1 MDAAIFKKLH
11 PSEYLKRFL
20 DGPGVRSDGRAPT
33 AARRQTITTS
43 SIATAVGSSMVKLGR
58 TTAVAGVT
66 ASLAPPVPTASD
78 LSAGTLTITV
88 HVPPLAGGPTS
99 GSSGATG
106 SARDADVAALAAFVR
121 ENTLPFIDLPAL
133 CVEAS
138 LLVWHLSLSLYI
150 LDHDGNTFDA
160 ALLAA
165 VAALHD
171 TRLPKARLIDDLPA
185 SDPDFDEDDD
195 SGILAVVS
203 DDRPVRLSIPDF
215 ALSATFAV
223 FDTHFLLDPSRE
235 EELVA
240 HARITIVLR
249 ANGELRAVQKPGGPA
264 VSVADI
270 AACYATA
277 QKHVAGMVVALK
289 EQEESQAV

>member
-11 PSEYLKRFL
+11 PGEYLKRFL
-20 DGPGVRSDGRAPT
+20 DGPGVRSDGRAPS

-66 ASLAPPVPTASD
+66 AALAPPDPTASD
-78 LSAGTLTITV
+78 QSAGTLTLTV
-88 HVPPLAGGPTS
+88 HIPPLAGGPTS

-121 ENTLPFIDLPAL
+121 ENTLPFVDLPAL
-133 CVEAS
+133 AVEAS
-138 LLVWHLSLSLYI
+138 LLVWHLSLSVYI

-160 ALLAA
+160 SLLAA

-185 SDPDFDEDDD
+185 TDLDFDEDDT
-195 SGILAVVS
+195 GVLAVVS
-203 DDRPVRLSIPDF
+203 DDRPIRLTIPDF
-215 ALSATFAV
+215 ALSATFTV
-223 FDTHFLLDPSRE
+223 FDTHFLLDPTRE

-240 HARITIVLR
+240 HARVTLVLR
-249 ANGELRAVQKPGGPA
+249 ANGELRAVQKPGGAA

-277 QKHVAGMVVALK
+277 QKHVVGMVKALT
-289 EQEESQAV
+289 QEEEAQAV